1 MSLSHICL
9 TRKGINGVYSQ
20 AREEVA
26 SSRSQEKNLEFLKLL
41 TSKYILIDSENFKE
55 INFNELK
62 NYVIKK
68 LSDFVAFDIFIVSKN
83 IYHP

>member
-1 MSLSHICL
+1 MNINSL
-9 TRKGINGVYSQ
+9 
-20 AREEVA
+20 
-26 SSRSQEKNLEFLKLL
+26 EKNLEFLKLQ
-41 TSKYILIDSENFKE
+41 TNKYILVDSENFKE
-55 INFNELK
+55 IDFNELK